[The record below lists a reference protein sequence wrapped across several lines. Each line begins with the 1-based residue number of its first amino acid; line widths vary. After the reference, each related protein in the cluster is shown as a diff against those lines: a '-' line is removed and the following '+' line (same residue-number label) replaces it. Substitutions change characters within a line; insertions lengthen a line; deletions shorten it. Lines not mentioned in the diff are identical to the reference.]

1 LGGQPGFLLES
12 PSRIEGVKL
21 KNGEEEV
28 VLLAPLVVAADGRN
42 SAIARMAGVE
52 AKTSPNSRFAILAPM
67 RNVALRRG
75 ETSQLGCK

>member
-1 LGGQPGFLLES
+1 M
-12 PSRIEGVKL
+12 KL

-42 SAIARMAGVE
+42 SAIARMAGVGVE